1 MRRNAPRTEF
11 YSARAPQFWN
21 APVGLPPFGQPDAI
35 GYNDSVMSYSPH
47 TQPSEKTARRIAVV
61 GDSIAA
67 GYGLPPEYAWPHLL
81 IQQLSDSWPQFA
93 WQLQNASIPGDT
105 TPDAYV
111 RFDDIRRQRPD
122 IVLIAL
128 GVNDCRRAQSPVVER
143 RIEYFRRNEQSWW
156 GKNPLLRRI
165 GHRLISP
172 TSAATASSSASQ
184 VQIDDFLAILSWMVQ
199 QVQSM
204 NALPALLTLSPLAS
218 RLTDHSDFAACA
230 DYNTVIRE
238 IARTASA
245 ALIEVNHAM
254 PATAWQIDGV
264 HLTALGQAELAQ
276 RVFHNFRR
284 PPIAPHLGLE
294 IPASN
299 AQMAPSLD

>member
-1 MRRNAPRTEF
+1 MSYLPRTQT
-11 YSARAPQFWN
+11 SGKP
-21 APVGLPPFGQPDAI
+21 
-35 GYNDSVMSYSPH
+35 
-47 TQPSEKTARRIAVV
+47 KRRVVVV

-67 GYGLPPEYAWPHLL
+67 GYGLPPEYAWPRLL
-81 IQQLSDSWPQFA
+81 IHQLSDSCPRFD
-93 WQLQNASIPGDT
+93 WQLHNASIPGDT

-111 RFDDIRRQRPD
+111 RFGDIRRHHPD

-128 GVNDCRRAQSPVVER
+128 GVNDCRRAQSPVVQL
-143 RIEYFRRNEQSWW
+143 RIERFRRNEQSWW
-156 GKNPLLRRI
+156 GKNPILRRI

-172 TSAATASSSASQ
+172 TNASPAPSSVSQ
-184 VQIDDFLAILSWMVQ
+184 VPVDYFAAILSWMVQ
-199 QVQSM
+199 QVQAM
-204 NALPALLTLSPLAS
+204 DALPAILTLSPLAPHLAS
-218 RLTDHSDFAACA
+218 HPDFSACA
-230 DYNTVIRE
+230 DYNAVIRE
-238 IARTASA
+238 IARAASA

-276 RVFHNFRR
+276 RVFHNFSR

-294 IPASN
+294 VPASN